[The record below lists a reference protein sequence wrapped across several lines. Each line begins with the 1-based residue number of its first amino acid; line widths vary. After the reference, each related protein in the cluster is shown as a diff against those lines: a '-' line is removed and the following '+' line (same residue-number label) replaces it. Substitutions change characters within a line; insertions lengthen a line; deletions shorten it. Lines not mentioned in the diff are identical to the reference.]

1 MDKTRRERWLKSEF
15 FLYYNIACLQNLLCK
30 YLDYGFDVESSSRW
44 EKNSINLLGG
54 DWKIGIRLFDFY
66 IYECTFSIYMLPRYR
81 SGLQFQDE
89 RTTFSMVDTL
99 VAKLF
104 LKIVP
109 WCALISFLICVC
121 LFFNKVSPVTCSCSL
136 CENFYSR
143 NFLTKLLKL
152 KTFTS
157 NGSRPAIST
166 KL

>member
-99 VAKLF
+99 VAIFENCSLMCTYF
-104 LKIVP
+104 
-109 WCALISFLICVC
+109 FFDMC
-121 LFFNKVSPVTCSCSL
+121 LFIFQQRVTSHM
-136 CENFYSR
+136 
-143 NFLTKLLKL
+143 FLLSVWKFL
-152 KTFTS
+152 FT
-157 NGSRPAIST
+157 
-166 KL
+166 